1 MTRKKANK
9 QSWRQKIILQHVR
22 LLERYDYNVI
32 MIIVQQRI
40 GWVIKKEQKMKL
52 SAVRTEMGAV
62 MSLVLF
68 LLVVQSLLEGLW
80 QKLLYLSSSLLA
92 YFPIIRTNHLISP
105 ING

>member
-32 MIIVQQRI
+32 MIIVQQRT

-62 MSLVLF
+62 MSLV
-68 LLVVQSLLEGLW
+68 
-80 QKLLYLSSSLLA
+80 
-92 YFPIIRTNHLISP
+92 
-105 ING
+105 